1 MSYFSIAVFRNGKKE
16 FKENNLEPGAMKNEL
31 AKAQLEPLQSMV
43 KLKNLG
49 EHKPI
54 SWLVKQPEFEEL
66 YKKGMR

>member
-16 FKENNLEPGAMKNEL
+16 FKVQNPAPCAMKNEL

-66 YKKGMR
+66 YKKV